1 MRFTIILLF
10 ILSCF
15 QIQAQKGINFFHG
28 TWEEALAEAKAKD
41 KLIFVD
47 AYAVWCG
54 PCKRMAKNVFTDKK
68 VGEFYNENFINMKID
83 MEKKMGRSFGRTYPV
98 SAFPTLMYIDY
109 NGELVHKVKG
119 GQQIDPFIKLGKF
132 ALGKV
137 DFSKD
142 FKVAY
147 EKGDRSPELVYNYVK
162 ALNKAGKSTLK
173 ISNEYVRSQND
184 LTTDQNL
191 KFLLEAATHADSRI
205 FDLMIENKSA
215 IEKLTSKQDVKNKI
229 EKACF
234 KSAKKAVKYQNADLH
249 KDALKKMKKYVPEKA
264 AQFAVYA
271 EMEFCLACGDGK
283 KYLKACEKYAK
294 KEAKNNPEKLNDL
307 ALAIFQNFPE
317 DTGALKKA
325 EKYAKKAT
333 EKGTEYNYFLTY
345 ATILLENGKK
355 QDALIMANKS
365 LDLAK
370 GKRSA
375 EGNVMRL
382 IRKIE
387 RS

>member
-1 MRFTIILLF
+1 
-10 ILSCF
+10 
-15 QIQAQKGINFFHG
+15 
-28 TWEEALAEAKAKD
+28 
-41 KLIFVD
+41 
-47 AYAVWCG
+47 
-54 PCKRMAKNVFTDKK
+54 
-68 VGEFYNENFINMKID
+68 
-83 MEKKMGRSFGRTYPV
+83 MGRSFGRTYPV

-234 KSAKKAVKYQNADLH
+234 KSAKKAVEYQNADLH

-294 KEAKNNPEKLNDL
+294 K
-307 ALAIFQNFPE
+307 
-317 DTGALKKA
+317 
-325 EKYAKKAT
+325 
-333 EKGTEYNYFLTY
+333 
-345 ATILLENGKK
+345 
-355 QDALIMANKS
+355 
-365 LDLAK
+365 
-370 GKRSA
+370 RS
-375 EGNVMRL
+375 
-382 IRKIE
+382 
-387 RS
+387 